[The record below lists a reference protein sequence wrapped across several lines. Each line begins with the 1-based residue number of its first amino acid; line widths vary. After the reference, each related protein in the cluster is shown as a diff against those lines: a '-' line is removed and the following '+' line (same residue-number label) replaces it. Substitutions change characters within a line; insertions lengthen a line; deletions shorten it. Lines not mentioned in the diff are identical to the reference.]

1 MATNNIIVTPVIAIN
16 TSNTSKQRWACHLF
30 SMAIQLDCNQ
40 PSLHCVVKGGS
51 TEFDHVTE
59 KVKSNFQNYNMNF
72 VRNNIK
78 SFYFVNEM
86 IRVNKKYKREV
97 IASGFYM

>member
-1 MATNNIIVTPVIAIN
+1 M
-16 TSNTSKQRWACHLF
+16 
-30 SMAIQLDCNQ
+30 
-40 PSLHCVVKGGS
+40 KGGS
-51 TEFDHVTE
+51 TEFDHVTG

-86 IRVNKKYKREV
+86 IRVNKKYKREI
-97 IASGFYM
+97 IASGFNM